1 MANRAVP
8 IESSAAPVSPAW
20 FTKASRRVPLPMP
33 TGSRSREREKA
44 AAQPQLKG
52 EGSEAGPSPLS
63 SEPFALLAP
72 LGEDLLVLT
81 FPFLLFLKG
90 PFAGV
95 IHQSICCSLA
105 IWRSCSDWPK
115 KLPCPPS

>member
-1 MANRAVP
+1 MANRVMP
-8 IESSAAPVSPAW
+8 IESSAAPVTPAW
-20 FTKASRRVPLPMP
+20 LTKASR
-33 TGSRSREREKA
+33 TGAFASAFGVKIERA